1 MTLGDVVAPILP
13 PSWRETADRLPAGI
27 PARAFSSAFGL
38 RVFVTVENRGAK
50 TGVWLHV
57 SLSRAGKLPSWE
69 DVREVKDI
77 FIGRD
82 RCAIHMVPPEK
93 FYVNLHPY
101 TLHLF
106 SRLDADTVPPR
117 LYEDQ

>member
-1 MTLGDVVAPILP
+1 MALGDVAPILP
-13 PSWRETADRLPAGI
+13 PTWREIEAGV
-27 PARAFSSAFGL
+27 PGLVARAFSSAFGV
-38 RVFVTVENRGAK
+38 RVLVSVENRGNA

-57 SLSRAGKLPSWE
+57 SLSRASKLRSWD
-69 DVREVKDI
+69 DVREVKDT

-93 FYVNLHPY
+93 HYVNVHPY